1 MTGVPSWA
9 EWPEEPLNSQYS
21 LGIEEEL
28 MLIDS
33 EGRMSFRGEEVLES
47 LAANVGGYCS
57 LETHSAVVEVETS
70 PQPTVL
76 TAVSEL
82 SEIRASLAD
91 PLAALELRAAGA
103 GTHPLA
109 TWVET
114 QVPEQDRYQKV
125 LETMRELARR
135 EPTMAMHVHVA
146 VPSAEGATAALNGL
160 RERLPIILAL
170 SANSPFWQARDSG
183 LASTRTSLF
192 GAFPRTGLP
201 PYFTSYE
208 NWVERVDVLI
218 RCGAIPEPTFLWWD
232 ARLQPRFGTIEVR
245 IADTQS
251 RLEDVA
257 ALVALIQC
265 LVKEAAEGGLAAEA
279 RREVVAE
286 NRFLASRDG
295 VEAEFID
302 LYSETLVP
310 LSVWVGDA
318 LASCEPHAREL
329 HCEAELARVH
339 DLCRENGAVRQR
351 EVYESDGIEAVAPW
365 LADELAGHLLVG

>member
-1 MTGVPSWA
+1 
-9 EWPEEPLNSQYS
+9 
-21 LGIEEEL
+21 
-28 MLIDS
+28 MLID
-33 EGRMSFRGEEVLES
+33 EDGRMSFRGEELMDG
-47 LAANVGGYCS
+47 LTDLVGAYCS
-57 LETHSAVVEVETS
+57 LETHASVVEVETA
-70 PQPTVL
+70 PQPTVSH
-76 TAVSEL
+76 AVAEL
-82 SEIRASLAD
+82 GEMRSSLIA
-91 PLAALELRAAGA
+91 PLETMSLRPAGA

-146 VPSAEGATAALNGL
+146 VPSETTAVSALNGL
-160 RERLPIILAL
+160 RERLPILLAL

-201 PYFTSYE
+201 PYFSSYAD
-208 NWVERVDVLI
+208 WAERVDFLI

-265 LVKEAAEGGLAAEA
+265 LVKEAVEGQITAEA

-286 NRFLASRDG
+286 NRFIASRDG
-295 VEAEFID
+295 IEAKLID
-302 LYSETLVP
+302 LRSESLVP
-310 LSVWVGDA
+310 LSEWVQEV
-318 LASCEPHAREL
+318 LESCEPHAREL
-329 HCEAELARVH
+329 HCEAELEKVR
-339 DLCRENGAVRQR
+339 DLCASNGAARQR
-351 EVYESDGIEAVAPW
+351 EVFEMEGIEAVAPW
-365 LADELAGHLLVG
+365 LADELAASLLVS

>member
-1 MTGVPSWA
+1 VTRVPTWA
-9 EWPEEPLNSQYS
+9 EWPEEPHFSLYS
-21 LGIEEEL
+21 IGIEEEL
-28 MLIDS
+28 MLLD
-33 EGRMSFRGEEVLES
+33 EDGRMSFRGEEVLGS
-47 LAANVGGYCS
+47 LEAALGDYCS
-57 LETHSAVVEVETS
+57 LETHAAVVEIETS
-70 PQPTVL
+70 PQATVL

-82 SEIRASLAD
+82 SEVRSSLID
-91 PLAALELRAAGA
+91 PLEALGLRAAGA

-146 VPSAEGATAALNGL
+146 VPSGDTAIAALNGL
-160 RERLPIILAL
+160 RERLPVILAL

-201 PYFTSYE
+201 PYFETYE
-208 NWVERVDVLI
+208 NWAERVDFLV

-245 IADTQS
+245 ICDTQS
-251 RLEDVA
+251 RIEDVA

-265 LVKEAAEGGLAAEA
+265 LVKEAVEGGITAEA
-279 RREVVAE
+279 RREAVAE
-286 NRFLASRDG
+286 NRFIASRDG
-295 VEAEFID
+295 IAANLID
-302 LYSETLVP
+302 LRTESLVP
-310 LSVWVGDA
+310 LSTWVGDA
-318 LASCEPHAREL
+318 IASCERHAREL

-339 DLCRENGAVRQR
+339 ELCQENGAVRQR
-351 EVYESDGIEAVAPW
+351 EIFDNHGIEAVAPW
-365 LADELAGHLLVG
+365 LGDELAAHLLVS

>member
-1 MTGVPSWA
+1 VTKMPTWA
-9 EWPEEPLNSQYS
+9 EWPEQPLNSYYS

-28 MLIDS
+28 MLIDT

-47 LAANVGGYCS
+47 LAESVGGYCS
-57 LETHSAVVEVETS
+57 LETHAAVVEVETS

-76 TAVSEL
+76 TAISEL
-82 SEIRASLAD
+82 SEVRSSLIE
-91 PLAALELRAAGA
+91 PLDALGLRAAGA

-114 QVPEQDRYQKV
+114 QVPDQDRYQKV
-125 LETMRELARR
+125 LETMRALARR

-146 VPSAEGATAALNGL
+146 VPSAAGAIAALNGL
-160 RERLPIILAL
+160 RERLPVILAL

-201 PYFTSYE
+201 PYFDSYAD
-208 NWVERVDVLI
+208 WVERVDVLI

-265 LVKEAAEGGLAAEA
+265 LVKEAAEGGLTAEA

-295 VEAEFID
+295 IEAKFID
-302 LYSETLVP
+302 LHAETLVP
-310 LSVWVGDA
+310 LSAWVGDA

-339 DLCRENGAVRQR
+339 ELCLKNGAVRQR
-351 EVYESDGIEAVAPW
+351 EVYEQDGIEAVSPW
-365 LADELAGHLLVG
+365 LADELAAHLLVS

>member
-1 MTGVPSWA
+1 M
-9 EWPEEPLNSQYS
+9 YS
-21 LGIEEEL
+21 IGIEEEL
-28 MLIDS
+28 MLID
-33 EGRMSFRGEEVLES
+33 EDGRMSFRGEEVLEH
-47 LAANVGGYCS
+47 LTEAVGGYCS
-57 LETHSAVVEVETS
+57 LETHAAVVEVETS

-82 SEIRASLAD
+82 SEMRSSLIE
-91 PLAALELRAAGA
+91 PLGTLGLRAAGA

-114 QVPEQDRYQKV
+114 QVPEQDRYQQV

-146 VPSAEGATAALNGL
+146 VPSAEGAIAALNGL
-160 RERLPIILAL
+160 RERLPVLLAL

-201 PYFTSYE
+201 PYFNSYAD
-208 NWVERVDVLI
+208 WVERVDVLV

-245 IADTQS
+245 ICDTQS

-257 ALVALIQC
+257 ALVALVQC
-265 LVKEAAEGGLAAEA
+265 LVKEAVEGGLTAEA

-295 VEAEFID
+295 VEARFID
-302 LYSETLVP
+302 LHNENLVP

-318 LASCEPHAREL
+318 IASCEPHARNL

-339 DLCRENGAVRQR
+339 DLCRANGAVRQR
-351 EVYESDGIEAVAPW
+351 ETFDQNGIEAVAPW
-365 LADELAGHLLVG
+365 LADELAAHLLVG

>member
-1 MTGVPSWA
+1 VTGLPRWA
-9 EWPEEPLNSQYS
+9 EWPEEPQSSPYS
-21 LGIEEEL
+21 IGIEEEL
-28 MLIDS
+28 MLIDA
-33 EGRMSFRGEEVLES
+33 GGQMSFRGEEVLES
-47 LAANVGGYCS
+47 LTEAVGDYCS
-57 LETHSAVVEVETS
+57 LETHAAVMEVETS

-76 TAVSEL
+76 TALSEL
-82 SEIRASLAD
+82 SEVRSSLVQ
-91 PLAALELRAAGA
+91 PLEALGLRAAGA
-103 GTHPLA
+103 GTHPLT

-114 QVPEQDRYQKV
+114 EVPEQDRYQKV

-146 VPSAEGATAALNGL
+146 APDADAGIAALNGL

-183 LASTRTSLF
+183 HASTRTSLF

-201 PYFTSYE
+201 PYFDSYAE
-208 NWVERVDVLI
+208 WTERVDVLV

-265 LVKEAAEGGLAAEA
+265 LVKDAAEGGITAEA

-286 NRFLASRDG
+286 NRFIASRDG
-295 VEAEFID
+295 VHAEFID
-302 LYSETLVP
+302 LHSETLVP
-310 LSVWVGDA
+310 LSAWVGDA
-318 LASCEPHAREL
+318 IASCERHAAEL

-339 DLCRENGAVRQR
+339 ELSKSNGAVRQR
-351 EVYESDGIEAVAPW
+351 EVYKRDGIEAVAPW
-365 LADELAGHLLVG
+365 LADELEASLLVG

>member
-1 MTGVPSWA
+1 
-9 EWPEEPLNSQYS
+9 
-21 LGIEEEL
+21 
-28 MLIDS
+28 MLIDA
-33 EGRMSFRGEEVLES
+33 GGQMSYRGEEVLDS
-47 LAANVGGYCS
+47 LEEAVGGPCS
-57 LETHSAVVEVETS
+57 LETHAAVLEIETS

-76 TAVSEL
+76 TAVSQL
-82 SEIRASLAD
+82 SEVRSSLIQ
-91 PLAALELRAAGA
+91 PLDALGLRAAGA
-103 GTHPLA
+103 GTHPLT

-146 VPSAEGATAALNGL
+146 VPNADAGIAALNGL

-201 PYFTSYE
+201 PYFDSYAD
-208 NWVERVDVLI
+208 WTERVDVLV
-218 RCGAIPEPTFLWWD
+218 RSGAIPEPTFLWWD
-232 ARLQPRFGTIEVR
+232 ARLQPRFGTLEVR

-265 LVKEAAEGGLAAEA
+265 LVKEAVEGEITAEA

-286 NRFLASRDG
+286 NRFIASRDG
-295 VEAEFID
+295 INSNFID
-302 LYSETLVP
+302 LHSESLVP
-310 LSVWVGDA
+310 LSAWVGDA
-318 LASCEPHAREL
+318 IASCERHASDL

-339 DLCRENGAVRQR
+339 ELCQSNGAVRQR
-351 EVYESDGIEAVAPW
+351 AVYELDGIEAVAPW
-365 LADELAGHLLVG
+365 LADELAEHLLMS